1 MVYIQSFCPND
12 LCVDECTKMGLKKK
26 KKQAIPY
33 SVYNVFL
40 FIYNVFFFWGNMDVS
55 CNKTI
60 IQNTMQKSPENYFEK
75 YQKQAVKGFAKR
87 QHIQSENFI
96 ILRPRSI

>member
-1 MVYIQSFCPND
+1 MTFVLTNVQKW
-12 LCVDECTKMGLKKK
+12 VWKKK

-40 FIYNVFFFWGNMDVS
+40 FIYNVFFFLGNMDVS

-75 YQKQAVKGFAKR
+75 YQKQAVKGFAKS

>member
-26 KKQAIPY
+26 TKPFRI
-33 SVYNVFL
+33 VYIMYFLYFL
-40 FIYNVFFFWGNMDVS
+40 FFLGNMDVS

-75 YQKQAVKGFAKR
+75 YQKQAVKGFAKS

>member
-26 KKQAIPY
+26 KNKPFRI
-33 SVYNVFL
+33 VYIMYFFL
-40 FIYNVFFFWGNMDVS
+40 YIMYFFFWGNMDVS

-75 YQKQAVKGFAKR
+75 YQKQAVKGFAKS